1 LQKIQHWNEKGKAV
15 FFNFYELE
23 ILETLAQDLKRNKGF
38 PPLHDEFASFFTR
51 NVYMRLRDRFNSPIQ
66 SVPGDTFELKERKSE
81 DQNWTFFFTGKAK
94 KVMNFGSYNYLGFAE
109 NTGKCAETAEKTTE
123 EMSCTLSSPRFIHLF
138 DRKYLLYKYRSELGT
153 TQKHV
158 ELEAYWSAFLG
169 VESTITFGMGF
180 ATNSMNI
187 PGFAFFYNCFLY
199 FSSYCWAW
207 MLDII

>member
-1 LQKIQHWNEKGKAV
+1 M
-15 FFNFYELE
+15 
-23 ILETLAQDLKRNKGF
+23 AQDLNRNKGF

-51 NVYMRLRDRFNSPIQ
+51 NVYMRLRDRFNAPIQ
-66 SVPGDTFELKERKSE
+66 SVPGDTFELKERKSD
-81 DQNWTFFFTGKAK
+81 DQNWTFYFTGKAK

-123 EMSCTLSSPRFIHLF
+123 EMSCTLSSPRYYFFFVENTNFLNS
-138 DRKYLLYKYRSELGT
+138 RSELGT

-187 PGFAFFYNCFLY
+187 PGIGIL
-199 FSSYCWAW
+199 S
-207 MLDII
+207 